1 MDASVTSSE
10 YKAGDSTAPL
20 RVIVLGATG
29 SVGKSTLDIIERN
42 PERFDVV
49 ALVAHQNVAE
59 LARLSRAVNATC
71 AVVASDAHGV
81 ALADALQGSGVE
93 TGSGDEAVLEVV
105 ERNADMIV
113 AGIVGA
119 AGLRS
124 TLASIKPGRAIAL
137 ANKECLV
144 SAGDLFMAKI
154 RDTGATLLPVD
165 SEHNAIFQVFEPEN
179 VRNVEKI
186 ILTASGGPF
195 RKTLHADMRHITPEQ
210 ALKHPNWDMGNRIT
224 IDSATLMN
232 KGFEIIE
239 AFHLFPVA
247 QNQLE
252 VLIHPQSVVH
262 GLVQYCDGSL
272 LAQMGPADMRTPIA
286 HCLAWP
292 KRMAVPLKRLD
303 LAEVGTLTFE
313 KPDLKRFPALGLALS
328 AMERGGGAPT
338 VLNAADEVAV
348 AAFLA
353 GGLSFLNIP
362 AAVEA
367 TIERIERK
375 DRLGPATSVE
385 DVLDLDVEARAI
397 CREWIDAKGGGVNK
411 DN

>member
-1 MDASVTSSE
+1 MDASVTSME
-10 YKAGDSTAPL
+10 YKAGTSAAPL

-42 PERFDVV
+42 PDRFDVV
-49 ALVAHQNVAE
+49 ALVAHKNVAE
-59 LARLSRAVNATC
+59 LARLARSVKATC
-71 AVVASDAHGV
+71 AVVASEEHGS
-81 ALADALQGSGVE
+81 ALAEALQGSGVE
-93 TGSGDEAVLEVV
+93 TGAGEQAVMEVV
-105 ERNADMIV
+105 DRDADMVI

-119 AGLRS
+119 AGLRP
-124 TLASIKPGRAIAL
+124 TLAAIKPGRAIAL

-144 SAGDLFMAKI
+144 SAGDLFMARI
-154 RDTGATLLPVD
+154 RETGATLLPVD
-165 SEHNAIFQVFEPEN
+165 SEHNAIFQVFEPDN
-179 VRNVEKI
+179 VQNIEKI

-195 RKTLHADMRHITPEQ
+195 RTTPHADMQHITPAQ
-210 ALKHPNWDMGNRIT
+210 ALKHPNWDMGSRIT

-252 VLIHPQSVVH
+252 VLVHPQSVVH
-262 GLVQYCDGSL
+262 GLVQYSDGSL

-286 HCLAWP
+286 HCLSWP
-292 KRMAVPLKRLD
+292 KRMTLPLKRLD
-303 LAEVGTLTFE
+303 LVEVGTLTFE

-328 AMERGGGAPT
+328 ALKRGGGAPT

-348 AAFLA
+348 AAFLS
-353 GGLSFLNIP
+353 GGLGFLDIP

-367 TIERIERK
+367 SIERFERN
-375 DRLGPATSVE
+375 DRLGPAASVE
-385 DVLDLDVEARAI
+385 DVLDLDLEARGF
-397 CREWIDAKGGGVNK
+397 CREWIAARYSKVG
-411 DN
+411 

>member
-1 MDASVTSSE
+1 MDASVTSLKHKTGSP
-10 YKAGDSTAPL
+10 AVPL

-42 PERFDVV
+42 PDRYDVV
-49 ALVAHQNVAE
+49 ALVAHQNVTE
-59 LARLSRAVNATC
+59 LARLARAVKATC
-71 AVVASDAHGV
+71 AVVASDAHGS
-81 ALADALQGSGVE
+81 ALTEALRGSGVE
-93 TGSGDEAVLEVV
+93 TSAGEQAVLEVV
-105 ERNADMIV
+105 DREADMVI

-119 AGLRS
+119 AGLRP

-154 RDTGATLLPVD
+154 RETGATLLPVD
-165 SEHNAIFQVFEPEN
+165 SEHNAIFQVLEPDN
-179 VRNVEKI
+179 VQNIEKI

-195 RKTLHADMRHITPEQ
+195 RMTPHADMQYITPAQ
-210 ALKHPNWDMGNRIT
+210 ALKHPNWDMGSRIT

-232 KGFEIIE
+232 KGFEVIE

-252 VLIHPQSVVH
+252 VLVHPQSVVH
-262 GLVQYCDGSL
+262 GLVQYSDGSL

-292 KRMAVPLKRLD
+292 KRMTVPLKRLD

-313 KPDLKRFPALGLALS
+313 KPDLGRFPALGLAIS
-328 AMERGGGAPT
+328 AMKRAGGAPT

-348 AAFLA
+348 AAFLS
-353 GGLSFLNIP
+353 GGLGFLDIP

-367 TIERIERK
+367 SIERFERSGG
-375 DRLGPATSVE
+375 LGSRTCVE
-385 DVLDLDVEARAI
+385 DVLDLDLEARSV
-397 CREWIDAKGGGVNK
+397 CREWIAGR
-411 DN
+411 